1 MTIKEVSYRKVIW
14 LKKGRLYKF
23 TFSRLIRNVNSR
35 KEVLEPS
42 QVDSRQIQSINI
54 SLEFLIDTIIRVAN
68 AN

>member
-14 LKKGRLYKF
+14 LNKERLYKF
-23 TFSRLIRNVNSR
+23 TFSRLLRNVNSR